1 MKTFSLLGKCCG
13 IELGVSLLLP
23 STFPQKLPILSSF
36 CGFPG
41 LAADLQRVTVQ
52 QPSLHGIGRAY
63 GLLERNR
70 ELLSADLL
78 RLEKP
83 EHRRSIRG
91 PNSTGKEDSHV
102 STLRTS
108 TGCSPGYR
116 RHSASRSFCSF
127 PLTETAFC
135 CFWFQVER
143 SGFGLASFFSGVLD
157 LPIVRCLAL
166 KLTLLPNC

>member
-1 MKTFSLLGKCCG
+1 MKTFSLLGKCFDF
-13 IELGVSLLLP
+13 ELRLSLLLS
-23 STFPQKLPILSSF
+23 STFLQKLPIYSLF

-41 LAADLQRVTVQ
+41 LAADLQIVPVQ
-52 QPSLHGIGRAY
+52 QQSLHGIGRAC

-83 EHRRSIRG
+83 KHGRSIRG
-91 PNSTGKEDSHV
+91 TNSTGKEDSHV

-116 RHSASRSFCSF
+116 RHSTS
-127 PLTETAFC
+127 
-135 CFWFQVER
+135 
-143 SGFGLASFFSGVLD
+143 
-157 LPIVRCLAL
+157 
-166 KLTLLPNC
+166 